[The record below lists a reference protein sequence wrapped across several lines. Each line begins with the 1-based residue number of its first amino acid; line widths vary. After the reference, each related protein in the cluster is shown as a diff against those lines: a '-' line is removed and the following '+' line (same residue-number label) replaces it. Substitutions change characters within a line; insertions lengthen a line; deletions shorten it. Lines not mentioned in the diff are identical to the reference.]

1 MTKTISE
8 NGQPRKTAARTALQ
22 PHHKHQ
28 GCCYNPVH
36 CFLPPDILDHMA
48 QSDDPNVRRVAIE
61 AIGQSEAFRAT
72 RDTLATMAIMA
83 AIPSPAG
90 TKHRLIYDMKESNNR
105 FRLPGDLVR
114 QEGDGP
120 TDDDAVNEA
129 YDYAGATYDFYK
141 EVFDRNSID
150 GEGMSLIST
159 VHFGKRF
166 NNAFWNGEQMTYG
179 DGDGKIFIR
188 FTKSLDV
195 AGHEMTHGVVQHT
208 ANLAYQNESG
218 ALNEHFADVFGILVE
233 QWHNK
238 HTVKCSDWFIGGE
251 IMAPDLGVKGL
262 RTFTAKKAFKNNP
275 ALGTDRQ
282 PKHMDKKYTGTDDN
296 GGVHINSG
304 IPNHAFYLVATELG
318 GYAWEKAGDIWYR
331 TLLKLNRFSGFQE
344 AAEIT
349 HDVADRHHGKK
360 VAKVIKTGWE
370 EVGINV

>member
-1 MTKTISE
+1 MITATIHHTRTSE
-8 NGQPRKTAARTALQ
+8 TIFGNGNQH
-22 PHHKHQ
+22 PHHR
-28 GCCYNPVH
+28 GCRHNPVH
-36 CFLPPDILDHMA
+36 CFLPPDILDTMA
-48 QSDDPNVRRVAIE
+48 QSDDPDVRRVAIE
-61 AIGQSEAFRAT
+61 AIGQSAAFRAT
-72 RDTLATMAIMA
+72 RDTLATMPIMA
-83 AIPSPAG
+83 AIPSPDA
-90 TKHRLIYDMKESNNR
+90 TRHRLIYDMKESNNR

-114 QEGDGP
+114 SEGDEP

-150 GEGMSLIST
+150 DRGMSLIST
-159 VHFGKRF
+159 VHFGRRF

-179 DGDGKIFIR
+179 DGDGKVFVR

-208 ANLAYQNESG
+208 ANLIYQNESG

-238 HTVKCSDWFIGGE
+238 QTVEDSDWFIGAE
-251 IMAPDLGVKGL
+251 IMAPKLKVKGL
-262 RTFTAKKAFKNNP
+262 RTFTAKKAFKNN
-275 ALGTDRQ
+275 AVLGTDRQ
-282 PKHMDKKYTGTDDN
+282 PKHMDDKFTGTDDN

-331 TLLKLNRFSGFQE
+331 ALLRLNRFSEFQE
-344 AAEIT
+344 AAEVC

-360 VAKVIKTGWE
+360 VAKVVKCAWE
-370 EVGINV
+370 NVGINV